1 MDALKKAA
9 SDAGRARGERRSA
22 AITTIHVTGEIGGD
36 DEAAASTA
44 STMADDYD
52 LRHETNGFL
61 AQLAKGLSEEN
72 ETLLSLIRKTNRS
85 LKHMSGWD
93 KTEDGASST
102 NSNDGVNAVVMVTNP
117 DDLATDIDAVLSH
130 LRTMLTNPSFVPL
143 EEVVVRE
150 EEIFRLRQ
158 GWEKMEERWQEAVHL
173 IDGWRQRMVASGQP
187 VDMEDLKM
195 GLRLSPVDNVFKL
208 STLQEEEEEEEEEV
222 QEDEEEEEVQDDFE
236 QRSEENPS
244 PAESLHLVPAP
255 GYEQDDLDD
264 SDAESSIFHDDV
276 DIDDIPEP
284 NFEILQH
291 STTDQE
297 ASDISETGPL
307 PRPPRI
313 TPLEESSTSGNRKPT
328 SLGSRK
334 RSGDYIHQDDDDD
347 DDECKP
353 PPPPPHRSQPEQSP
367 QKRLKVSTDGEDD
380 EQKTN
385 SKIFTTSNSSLDSI
399 LLLKLSSESSVSTA
413 PSRATARSTR
423 SEGTSSQPA
432 TTRRTRAVAAAQD
445 KKKTEAP
452 SKPLP
457 RQRQTRATA
466 ATTSS
471 SARSAPSPQPGT
483 ATKPRAAASA
493 PASSSATADEM
504 PPPPRPGRGAN
515 NSPAVQS
522 TSRATKPPPVVDT
535 DVTPRAAKQS
545 SPVKSAS
552 RLPKPRNAGVLPPP
566 QQSPLSMARI
576 AAKLAASE
584 READAARVRAK
595 LKAARLS
602 KANVSTD
609 TRSSLAP
616 SQAST
621 TTTATTASMV
631 SSRGDPTKRDK
642 QASASSSAMT
652 GTSGGSRT
660 NLSLNENGQAN
671 VSSLGRKQQDAGK
684 EMGGDNDNEDNKTVV
699 SSSPHRQRSKIRVV
713 QPEESDTEAEPVQS
727 KPLPRKRGTA
737 AAAPTSS
744 SPANKTSQ
752 KAPPPP
758 RSKRAEKVASRRRST
773 LNPWELQSLIA
784 GEMVPPTPRVPREHL
799 GE

>member
-1 MDALKKAA
+1 MDALKKAT

-36 DEAAASTA
+36 DEAAASAA

-117 DDLATDIDAVLSH
+117 DDLAADIDAVLSH

-173 IDGWRQRMVASGQP
+173 IDGWRQRMAASGQP

-208 STLQEEEEEEEEEV
+208 STLQEEEEEEEE
-222 QEDEEEEEVQDDFE
+222 VQDDFE
-236 QRSEENPS
+236 QRPEENPS
-244 PAESLHLVPAP
+244 PAELLHLVPAP
-255 GYEQDDLDD
+255 GYEQDDDLDD

-328 SLGSRK
+328 SFGSRK
-334 RSGDYIHQDDDDD
+334 RSGDYIHQDDDDEEEE
-347 DDECKP
+347 DESKP

-380 EQKTN
+380 EQKTRPN
-385 SKIFTTSNSSLDSI
+385 SNIFTESNSSLDSI
-399 LLLKLSSESSVSTA
+399 LLLKPPSESSVSTA

-471 SARSAPSPQPGT
+471 SARSAPSPQPDT

-504 PPPPRPGRGAN
+504 PPPPRPGRSANN
-515 NSPAVQS
+515 NSPTVQS
-522 TSRATKPPPVVDT
+522 TPRATKPPPVVDT
-535 DVTPRAAKQS
+535 DATPRAAKQS

-595 LKAARLS
+595 LKAARLG
-602 KANVSTD
+602 KGNVSND

-631 SSRGDPTKRDK
+631 SSRGDPTKRDR

-652 GTSGGSRT
+652 GMSGGSRT

-684 EMGGDNDNEDNKTVV
+684 EMGGDNDNDNEDNKTVV
-699 SSSPHRQRSKIRVV
+699 SSSPHRPRSKIRVV
-713 QPEESDTEAEPVQS
+713 QPEESDAEAEPVQS

-737 AAAPTSS
+737 AAALTSS
-744 SPANKTSQ
+744 SPAKKTNQ
-752 KAPPPP
+752 KPPPPP